1 MRSHIQPQTDS
12 KVRPLGQLRLQTK
25 MFIESTAGPVRSRGL
40 LACPPAPGGVAA
52 GSPLLLV
59 AGWEPHGWSQS
70 QGPLLHP
77 DTTGQSWGETKR
89 CFEPGCQGGQGQGL
103 RAAEGAVKRGPRAR
117 KGSMRQGAVKGPPE
131 EQEGMGMLLAWGSR
145 REDGP
150 FHPPPLPHSSFPS
163 STYKLCILDS
173 GAGGSE
179 WSPLSL
185 ESRSHEPSS
194 SSLRQRRVKR
204 GEKT

>member
-1 MRSHIQPQTDS
+1 MLQGFQPRHPLRQGRDASRPHFLSPGHSRLSHPPLPS
-12 KVRPLGQLRLQTK
+12 PLGGQN
-25 MFIESTAGPVRSRGL
+25 
-40 LACPPAPGGVAA
+40 
-52 GSPLLLV
+52 
-59 AGWEPHGWSQS
+59 WSQS

-150 FHPPPLPHSSFPS
+150 LHPPPLPHSSFPS